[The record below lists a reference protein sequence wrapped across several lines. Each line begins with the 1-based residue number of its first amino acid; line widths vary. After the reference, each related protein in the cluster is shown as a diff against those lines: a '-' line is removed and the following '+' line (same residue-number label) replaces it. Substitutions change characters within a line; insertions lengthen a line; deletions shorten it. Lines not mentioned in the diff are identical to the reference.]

1 MRNRFK
7 LDFVKDSGATCFRQ
21 VVKLTWLINL
31 SSTELM
37 LSKNDLSLSFSVVCG
52 CHFFMHLS
60 VRFCSVLIAFTVVLC
75 SGFTQVG
82 KVSLEVI

>member
-1 MRNRFK
+1 
-7 LDFVKDSGATCFRQ
+7 
-21 VVKLTWLINL
+21 
-31 SSTELM
+31 M

-60 VRFCSVLIAFTVVLC
+60 VRFCSVLIAFAVVLC